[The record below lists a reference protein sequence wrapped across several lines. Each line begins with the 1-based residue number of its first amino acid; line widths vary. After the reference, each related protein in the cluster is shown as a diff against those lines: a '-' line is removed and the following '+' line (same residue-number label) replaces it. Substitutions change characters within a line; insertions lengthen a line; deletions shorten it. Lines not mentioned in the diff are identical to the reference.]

1 MAACWGRKNY
11 MHACWSQLVIGK
23 NMPASWSQF
32 NVLEKYARLLE
43 PIEWGKNNMPAC
55 WSQLIVG
62 ENNMPACLSHLVVGK
77 NNMPA
82 CLSQLVVGEK

>member
-62 ENNMPACLSHLVVGK
+62 EKYARLLEPFGSWGK
-77 NNMPA
+77 IICPLAWANW
-82 CLSQLVVGEK
+82 